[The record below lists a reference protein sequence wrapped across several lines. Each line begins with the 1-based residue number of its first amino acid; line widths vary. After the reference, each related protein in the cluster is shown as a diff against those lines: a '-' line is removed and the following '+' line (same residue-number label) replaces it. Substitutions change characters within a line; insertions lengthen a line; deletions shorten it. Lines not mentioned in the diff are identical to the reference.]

1 MAEEDDSQ
9 ATLQLPEDGPAPFR
23 VQLRIISC
31 EVRGSNQSAVEGPQ
45 YRSRCLGRLTFPP
58 FAFGKGEGK
67 YHAAVYYNDSMVSR
81 RDSQT
86 SLT

>member
-31 EVRGSNQSAVEGPQ
+31 EASESNQSAVEEPQ
-45 YRSRCLGRLTFPP
+45 
-58 FAFGKGEGK
+58 
-67 YHAAVYYNDSMVSR
+67 
-81 RDSQT
+81 
-86 SLT
+86 